1 MNDKQWDHYMKG
13 LVTGYDTDM
22 TMLRISTMNL
32 MLHSIT
38 NPTVEYQDAVSKANQ
53 IKGQYDVILA
63 NPPFTGTV
71 TESTINPNLL
81 DVCNSACCR
90 FLKFF

>member
-1 MNDKQWDHYMKG
+1 
-13 LVTGYDTDM
+13 M

-32 MLHSIT
+32 MLQSIT